1 MSEQSPF
8 SGEVDR
14 FIAEQIDTVPHLEA
28 LLLLWNSRPKAWT
41 VSEMAHALY
50 VHPELAHNILQ
61 ELLLKNLIQET
72 GTGGNSYAYQSS
84 DTRDGFMMQLDMTY
98 RRDLIRVTRMIHAK
112 APSALSEF
120 ARAFR
125 FTKEKEGSKE

>member
-1 MSEQSPF
+1 MPEQNPPSA
-8 SGEVDR
+8 EVDR

-28 LLLLWNSRPKAWT
+28 LLLVWNSRPKAWT
-41 VSEMAHALY
+41 IAEMAHSLY
-50 VHPELAHNILQ
+50 VPPELAEGILRDLAQ
-61 ELLLKNLIQET
+61 KNLIQDT
-72 GTGGNSYAYQSS
+72 GTSGDSYAYQSS
-84 DTRDGFMMQLDMTY
+84 ETRDGFMVQLDRTY

-125 FTKEKEGSKE
+125 FTKDKEGSKE

>member
-1 MSEQSPF
+1 MPEPLSAD
-8 SGEVDR
+8 VDR

-41 VSEMAHALY
+41 VEEMAHALY
-50 VHPELAHNILQ
+50 VSAGMAEIILQ
-61 ELLLKNLIQET
+61 ELALKNLIHDAGSSLKT
-72 GTGGNSYAYQSS
+72 YAYQSS
-84 DTRDGFMMQLDMTY
+84 ERDPFMAQVDLTY

-112 APSALSEF
+112 TPSAIQEF

-125 FTKEKEGSKE
+125 FTKDKEGQKE